1 MDEGCYMLQCCANE
15 LHIFF
20 SMNVHQ
26 YSGKI
31 TEMLRI
37 VV

>member
-15 LHIFF
+15 LHIFI